1 MKGLLIFLFSIIIAS
16 SAFGSE
22 LVFQFTNPS
31 FGGNPLNGSFLLQ
44 QAQLQNKFKEKTP
57 ETSLMDQMNQMYQAQ
72 YLGTILEDI
81 YNGNINPSVGD
92 TYNLGGLIIKVTE
105 VSSSIITL
113 NITDTATGS
122 QWTYQIP
129 YGITP

>member
-1 MKGLLIFLFSIIIAS
+1 MRGLLIFFISTIIAS

-57 ETSLMDQMNQMYQAQ
+57 ESSLMDQMNQMYQAQ

-81 YNGNINPSVGD
+81 YKGKLTPTEGD
-92 TYNLGGLIIKVTE
+92 TYNLGGLIIKVTKVE
-105 VSSSIITL
+105 SSIITL
-113 NITDTATGS
+113 SITDTSTGN

-129 YGITP
+129 YGISP